1 MGAYVLLGG
10 GVCPK
15 RRDCHWLQRQPSRP
29 TPPRLLSPFT
39 FIFQGF
45 HSTYVKLQKCQHN
58 STNEQKNKS
67 DQLCVCARVCVCVKV
82 IHLREGWFVGEGD
95 QCCFRCVRAGG
106 PANERKC
113 EASQKRSSRST
124 DETQGCF
131 LYRMYFGSGC
141 EC

>member
-1 MGAYVLLGG
+1 MLLGG
-10 GVCPK
+10 AFAPRGETVIGCSV
-15 RRDCHWLQRQPSRP
+15 SRHAQHLP
-29 TPPRLLSPFT
+29 DSSALLLSSFRVSIPLMSSYRNANT
-39 FIFQGF
+39 IPRT
-45 HSTYVKLQKCQHN
+45 SKKIRVI
-58 STNEQKNKS
+58 S
-67 DQLCVCARVCVCVKV
+67 CVCARVCVCVKV
-82 IHLREGWFVGEGD
+82 IHLRESWFVGEGD